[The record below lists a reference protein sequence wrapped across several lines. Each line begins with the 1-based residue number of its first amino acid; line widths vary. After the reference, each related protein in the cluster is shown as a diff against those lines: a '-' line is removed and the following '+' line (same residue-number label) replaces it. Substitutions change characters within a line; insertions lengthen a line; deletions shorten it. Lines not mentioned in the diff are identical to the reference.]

1 MRNGSFVCAETECAC
16 RLYGRDLHG
25 EFWYKR
31 RVFNDAVDV
40 GTERAGT
47 VATVYGPCMWTFQR
61 RAAVKIGLG

>member
-1 MRNGSFVCAETECAC
+1 MSFIWVGFTW
-16 RLYGRDLHG
+16 RVS
-25 EFWYKR
+25 YKG